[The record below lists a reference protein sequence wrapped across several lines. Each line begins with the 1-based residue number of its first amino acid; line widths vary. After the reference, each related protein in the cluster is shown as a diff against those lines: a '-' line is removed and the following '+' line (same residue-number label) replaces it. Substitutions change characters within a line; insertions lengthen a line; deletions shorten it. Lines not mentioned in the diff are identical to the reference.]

1 MIGMAGEDGR
11 SAIELLGKHDAGEPV
26 RQGHAPERQLQIGAG
41 ERLRREPLG
50 AADEKGEAR
59 GAGVAIFADGAG
71 ELGAA
76 ESFALAGRGK
86 PDLWDGGTLPSITM
100 ASAAVRAAAV
110 GPRNSGTSIT
120 VTGER
125 PSLLPAISMRS
136 R

>member
-26 RQGHAPERQLQIGAG
+26 RQGHAPERQLEIGAG
-41 ERLRREPLG
+41 QHLRREPLG
-50 AADEKGEAR
+50 ATDEKGEAR
-59 GAGVAIFADGAG
+59 GAGIAIFADGAG

-76 ESFALAGRGK
+76 ELFASRSRQTN
-86 PDLWDGGTLPSITM
+86 LWDGGTLPSITM

-120 VTGER
+120 VTGAR
-125 PSLLPAISMRS
+125 PSLLPAISVRP